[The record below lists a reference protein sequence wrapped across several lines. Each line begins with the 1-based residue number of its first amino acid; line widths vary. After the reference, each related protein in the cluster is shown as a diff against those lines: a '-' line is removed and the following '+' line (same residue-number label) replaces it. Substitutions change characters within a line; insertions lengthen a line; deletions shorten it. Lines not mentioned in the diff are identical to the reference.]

1 MSDSQ
6 NAVRAESDCAHQ
18 DSIYDAIVV
27 GYGPA
32 GEVLA
37 STIGAAG
44 FRVLIVERW
53 PEPYPL
59 PRLTTLDGEVCRAL
73 QATSHDID
81 GALAETLVQESC
93 DFVDAAGDPLM
104 IVRYDGQ
111 LGGWPSRISVFQPD
125 FEKAIADKVES
136 MPNVDLL
143 RGWEATELWQDAN
156 GVHLIISPT
165 EKGSGKPRTI
175 RAKYVVGTD
184 GARSFVRQNL
194 GLGVRDYDMH
204 QRWLNFDAELLRPVP
219 ERFMKLKIFMDPERP
234 HMYMPIGTKRLRLE
248 FRVME
253 GETDEAMTDPAV
265 AWEFM
270 ARKHGIGPEDVR
282 ILRQVVYHYR
292 TRIATEWRVGRVF
305 LAGDAAHT
313 MPPYMGQGA
322 CAAIRDG
329 RNLGW
334 KLVEV
339 LAGRS
344 NEDLLDTYREEREQH
359 VTTIVLASDRLSR
372 VVNIV
377 DPQEAAQRDHDM
389 RLKGEGHPPALP
401 SLQSGALFFDPQGAL
416 HGPAG
421 EFAPQGRL
429 RKGSETVRGDEL
441 LGSGFQLWCRQDPTA
456 HLGQE
461 EAEYLESLGCS
472 IAVFEDSQS
481 KYAVEDVDG
490 VYVDYLNQHDVEVLL
505 LRPDFYVFGAATAT
519 RLNTLVRSLADRLYS
534 TASLATAS

>member
-1 MSDSQ
+1 VSDFQDAAS
-6 NAVRAESDCAHQ
+6 AVRNGANQ
-18 DSIYDAIVV
+18 DSNYDVVVV

-37 STIGAAG
+37 STLGASG

-53 PEPYPL
+53 PQPYPL
-59 PRLTTLDGEVCRAL
+59 PRLTTLDGEVCRVL
-73 QATSHDID
+73 QATSQDID
-81 GALAETLVQESC
+81 GALAETLVQDAC
-93 DFVDAAGDPLM
+93 NFVDAAGDPLM
-104 IVRYDGQ
+104 VVRYDGQ

-125 FEKAIADKVES
+125 FERAIAAKVES

-143 RGWEATELWQDAN
+143 RGWEATELWQNAN

-165 EKGSGKPRTI
+165 ERGTGKPRTVT
-175 RAKYVVGTD
+175 AKYVVGTD
-184 GARSFVRQNL
+184 GARSFIRQIL

-204 QRWLNFDAELLRPVP
+204 QRWLNFDAELLRPLP
-219 ERFMKLKIFMDPERP
+219 ERFKKLNIFMDPERP

-253 GETDEAMTDPAV
+253 DETDEAVTDPAV

-292 TRIATEWRVGRVF
+292 TRVATEWRVGRVF

-344 NEDLLDTYREEREQH
+344 HEDLLDTYREEREPH

-377 DPQEAAQRDHDM
+377 DLQQAAERDREM

-401 SLQSGALFFDPQGAL
+401 SLEAGALFFDAEGAL
-416 HGPAG
+416 QGPAG
-421 EFAPQGRL
+421 ECAPQGRL
-429 RKGSETVRGDEL
+429 RKDGESVRGDEL
-441 LGSGFQLWCRQDPTA
+441 LGVGFQLWCRQDPAA
-456 HLGQE
+456 HLGRA
-461 EAEYLESLGCS
+461 EAEYLASLGCS
-472 IAVFEDSQS
+472 IAVFEDPQS

-505 LRPDFYVFGAATAT
+505 LRPDFYVFGAASAT
-519 RLNTLVRSLADRLYS
+519 RLNTLVKSLADRLRS

>member
-1 MSDSQ
+1 MSDFKD
-6 NAVRAESDCAHQ
+6 AVHVANDVAQQ
-18 DSIYDAIVV
+18 DSNYDVVVV

-44 FRVLIVERW
+44 FRVLVVERW
-53 PEPYPL
+53 PQPYPL
-59 PRLTTLDGEVCRAL
+59 PRLTTLDGEVCRVL
-73 QATSHDID
+73 QATSQDID
-81 GALAETLVQESC
+81 AALAETLVQETC
-93 DFVDAAGDPLM
+93 NFVDAAGDPLM
-104 IVRYDGQ
+104 VVRYDGQ
-111 LGGWPSRISVFQPD
+111 LGGWPSRLSVFQPD
-125 FEKAIADKVES
+125 FERAIAAKVES
-136 MPNVDLL
+136 MPNVELL
-143 RGWEATELWQDAN
+143 RGWEATELWQNAY

-165 EKGSGKPRTI
+165 ERGAGKPRTV

-184 GARSFVRQNL
+184 GARSFIRQVL

-204 QRWLNFDAELLRPVP
+204 QRWLNFDAELLRPVSDDL
-219 ERFMKLKIFMDPERP
+219 MTLKIFMDPERP
-234 HMYMPIGTKRLRLE
+234 HMHMPIGTKRLRLE

-253 GETDEAMTDPAV
+253 DETDEAVTDPSV

-292 TRIATEWRVGRVF
+292 TRVATEWRVGRVF

-344 NEDLLDTYREEREQH
+344 EEELLDTYREEREPH

-377 DPQEAAQRDHDM
+377 DLEQASARDRDM
-389 RLKGEGHPPALP
+389 RAKGEGHPPALP
-401 SLQSGALFFDPQGAL
+401 SLEAGALFFDEEGLLKGA
-416 HGPAG
+416 AG
-421 EFAPQGRL
+421 ECAPQGRVRL
-429 RKGSETVRGDEL
+429 DGSIVRGDER
-441 LGSGFQLWCRQDPTA
+441 LGYGFQLWCRRDPSES
-456 HLGQE
+456 LGQA
-461 EAEYLESLGCS
+461 EAEYLQSIGCS
-472 IAVFEDSQS
+472 IAVFEDAES
-481 KYAVEDVDG
+481 KYAVDDIDG
-490 VYVDYLNQHDVEVLL
+490 TYVGYLDRHDIEVLI
-505 LRPDFYVFGAATAT
+505 LRPDFYAFGGATAA
-519 RLNTLVRSLADRLYS
+519 RLNTLVRALATSLRSTVSLARES
-534 TASLATAS
+534 